1 MRAYIHAFVVIISRK
16 ILKKKRKNA
25 IISTGYPISAVV
37 LKHTSGTASH
47 CILLIAPLIKDAISC
62 TDMEEPMRKKISTLL
77 ITAVL
82 AASFSGCAGTNGGS
96 RITDADT
103 KQQNNGIISD
113 EAETSAETGDVEL
126 TVWGAEEDEALLTQ
140 IIESF
145 QQEYKGQAN
154 FHISFSAQSE
164 YGCKDALMGDL
175 EAGADVFAFADD
187 QLNTLVAAGA
197 LEPVENADRIK
208 AENLPGA
215 VAAASVGNT
224 LYAYPLT
231 ADNGYFLYYNKR
243 YFNEQDIKTFDRMLQ
258 IAEENEKKITMDWS
272 SAWYIY
278 SFFGNTGLEV
288 GLNSD
293 GITNFCTWNQTEGDI
308 RGVDV
313 ANAMLAIA
321 SSPAFLNT
329 VEEGFLEGVQNGSVI
344 AGVSGVWNAVAMEEA
359 WGTDYGAAKLPTYTC
374 AKKQIQMA
382 SFSGYKLIGV
392 NAYSKHYTWAVRLAE
407 WISNEKNQQL
417 RFEMRGQGPANTNAA
432 ASADVQNSPAITAL
446 IDQSEFSCLQ
456 RIGGNFWDPVTAFAL
471 NMASGNPGGK
481 RLQDQ
486 LDSMVEGITAP

>member
-1 MRAYIHAFVVIISRK
+1 
-16 ILKKKRKNA
+16 
-25 IISTGYPISAVV
+25 
-37 LKHTSGTASH
+37 
-47 CILLIAPLIKDAISC
+47 
-62 TDMEEPMRKKISTLL
+62 MRKKINAFF

-82 AASFSGCAGTNGGS
+82 AASLSGCAGSDKENK
-96 RITDADT
+96 ITDADIELR
-103 KQQNNGIISD
+103 N
-113 EAETSAETGDVEL
+113 SAENTGETEILSDNGDVDL
-126 TVWGAEEDEALLTQ
+126 TVWGGEEDEALLAR
-140 IIESF
+140 IIEDF
-145 QQEYKGQAN
+145 QAEYEGQAN
-154 FHISFSAQSE
+154 FHITFTAQSE
-164 YGCKDALMGDL
+164 SNCKDALMGDL

-208 AENLPGA
+208 SANLPGA
-215 VAAASVGNT
+215 VEAASVGNT

-231 ADNGYFLYYNKR
+231 ADNGYFLYYNKQF
-243 YFNEQDIKTFDRMLQ
+243 FNREDIKTFDRMLQ
-258 IAEENEKKITMDWS
+258 IAEENEKNITMDWS
-272 SAWYIY
+272 SAWYVY

-308 RGVDV
+308 KGEDV

-329 VEEGFLEGVQNGSVI
+329 VEEGFLEGVRDGSVI

-359 WGTDYGAAKLPTYTC
+359 WGADYGAARLPTYTC
-374 AKKQIQMA
+374 AGKQIQMA

-392 NAYSKHYTWAVRLAE
+392 NAYSEHYTWAVRLAE

-417 RFEMRGQGPANTNAA
+417 RFEMRGQGPANTKAA

-446 IDQSEFSCLQ
+446 LEQSEFSCLQ
-456 RIGGNFWDPVTAFAL
+456 RIGGNFWDPVSAFAL
-471 NMASGNPGGK
+471 NMAAGNPEEKG
-481 RLQDQ
+481 LQEQ

>member
-1 MRAYIHAFVVIISRK
+1 
-16 ILKKKRKNA
+16 
-25 IISTGYPISAVV
+25 
-37 LKHTSGTASH
+37 
-47 CILLIAPLIKDAISC
+47 
-62 TDMEEPMRKKISTLL
+62 MRKKINAFF

-82 AASFSGCAGTNGGS
+82 AASLSGCAGSNKENK
-96 RITDADT
+96 ITDADMELR
-103 KQQNNGIISD
+103 N
-113 EAETSAETGDVEL
+113 SAENTGETEILSDNGDVDL
-126 TVWGAEEDEALLTQ
+126 TVWGGEEDEALLAR
-140 IIESF
+140 IIEDF
-145 QQEYKGQAN
+145 QTEYKGQAN
-154 FHISFSAQSE
+154 FHITFTAQSE
-164 YGCKDALMGDL
+164 SNCKDALMGDL

-208 AENLPGA
+208 SANLPGA
-215 VAAASVGNT
+215 VEAASVGNT

-258 IAEENEKKITMDWS
+258 IAEENEKNITMDWS
-272 SAWYIY
+272 SAWYVY

-308 RGVDV
+308 KGEDV

-329 VEEGFLEGVQNGSVI
+329 VEEGFLEGVRDGSVI

-359 WGTDYGAAKLPTYTC
+359 WGADYGAARLPTYTC
-374 AKKQIQMA
+374 AGKQIQMA

-392 NAYSKHYTWAVRLAE
+392 NAYSEHYTWAVRLAE

-417 RFEMRGQGPANTNAA
+417 RFEMRGQGPANTKAA

-446 IDQSEFSCLQ
+446 LEQSEFSCLQ
-456 RIGGNFWDPVTAFAL
+456 RIGGNFWDPVSAFAL
-471 NMASGNPGGK
+471 NMAAGNPEEKG
-481 RLQDQ
+481 LQEQ

>member
-1 MRAYIHAFVVIISRK
+1 
-16 ILKKKRKNA
+16 
-25 IISTGYPISAVV
+25 
-37 LKHTSGTASH
+37 
-47 CILLIAPLIKDAISC
+47 
-62 TDMEEPMRKKISTLL
+62 MRKKINAFF

-82 AASFSGCAGTNGGS
+82 AASLSGCAGSDKENK
-96 RITDADT
+96 ITDADIELR
-103 KQQNNGIISD
+103 N
-113 EAETSAETGDVEL
+113 SAENTGETEILSDNGDVDL
-126 TVWGAEEDEALLTQ
+126 TVWGGEEDEALLAR
-140 IIESF
+140 IIEDF
-145 QQEYKGQAN
+145 QAEYEGQAN
-154 FHISFSAQSE
+154 FHITFTAQSE
-164 YGCKDALMGDL
+164 SNCKDALMGDL

-208 AENLPGA
+208 SANLPGA
-215 VAAASVGNT
+215 VEAASVGNT

-231 ADNGYFLYYNKR
+231 ADNGYFLYYNKQF
-243 YFNEQDIKTFDRMLQ
+243 FNREDIKTFDRMLQ
-258 IAEENEKKITMDWS
+258 IAEENEKNITMDWS
-272 SAWYIY
+272 SAWYVY

-308 RGVDV
+308 KGEDV

-321 SSPAFLNT
+321 GSPAFLNT
-329 VEEGFLEGVQNGSVI
+329 VEEGFLEGVRDGSVI

-359 WGTDYGAAKLPTYTC
+359 WGADYGAARLPTYTC
-374 AKKQIQMA
+374 AGKQIQMA

-392 NAYSKHYTWAVRLAE
+392 NAYSEHYTWAVRLAE

-417 RFEMRGQGPANTNAA
+417 RFEMRGQGPANTKAA

-446 IDQSEFSCLQ
+446 LEQSEFSCLQ
-456 RIGGNFWDPVTAFAL
+456 RIGGNFWDPVSAFAL
-471 NMASGNPGGK
+471 NMAAGNPEEKG
-481 RLQDQ
+481 LQEQ

>member
-1 MRAYIHAFVVIISRK
+1 
-16 ILKKKRKNA
+16 
-25 IISTGYPISAVV
+25 
-37 LKHTSGTASH
+37 
-47 CILLIAPLIKDAISC
+47 
-62 TDMEEPMRKKISTLL
+62 MRKKIGSFLL
-77 ITAVL
+77 TAIL
-82 AASFSGCAGTNGGS
+82 AASLSGCAGTGTESKLSN
-96 RITDADT
+96 ADT
-103 KQQNNGIISD
+103 QRQNNGENPE

-126 TVWGAEEDEALLTQ
+126 TVWGAEEDEALLTR
-140 IIESF
+140 IIEDF
-145 QQEYKGQAN
+145 QTQYKGQAN
-154 FHISFSAQSE
+154 FHITFTGQSE
-164 YGCKDALMGDL
+164 SNCKDVLMGDL

-208 AENLPGA
+208 SENLPGA
-215 VAAASVGNT
+215 VEAASVGNT

-231 ADNGYFLYYNKR
+231 ADNGYFLYYNKQF
-243 YFNEQDIKTFDRMLQ
+243 FNQEDIKTFDRMLQ
-258 IAEENEKKITMDWS
+258 VAEESGKKITMDWS
-272 SAWYIY
+272 SAWYVY

-308 RGVDV
+308 KGEDV

-321 SSPAFLNT
+321 QSPAFLNT
-329 VEEGFLEGVQNGSVI
+329 VEEGFLEGVQDGSVI

-359 WGTDYGAAKLPTYTC
+359 WGADYGAAKLPTYTC
-374 AKKQIQMA
+374 AQKQIQMA

-392 NAYSKHYTWAVRLAE
+392 NAYSEHYTWAVRLAE

-417 RFEMRGQGPANTNAA
+417 RFEMRGQGPANTKAA

-446 IDQSEFSCLQ
+446 LEQSAFSRLQ
-456 RIGGNFWDPVTAFAL
+456 RIGGNFWDPVSAFAL
-471 NMASGNPGGK
+471 NMAAGNPEEK
-481 RLQDQ
+481 DLQEQ